1 MPLCRNRAEALEQMQ
16 RVRENNVSM
25 AIFCTASHWNTEA
38 IIKAADDFARDNGID
53 CLPLTVAITFNYPHM
68 QQAQRVTYSKKPELG
83 LLSLVEFV
91 KLLCGSEYSPYKRVM
106 PLLHLDHASPKFDEW
121 ALYKGVEYLN
131 SVMFDAQLF
140 PLEENVRLTSEYVER
155 FGNRV
160 LVEGIMDELS
170 VLGEMKAHDDDS
182 YVPRAVD
189 YVSKTGVDFL
199 VADLGT
205 EQQSAAAAGTFLRQR
220 ALDLTVGLGK
230 AMLVLHGTSCLSDVQ
245 IRGLAGCGILR
256 VNMWTRIAR
265 EAGQYA
271 AENIAK
277 NIDKIRAG
285 SFEFAESNLYMR
297 SSVERASEIM
307 YRTLELLQYKNLGN

>member
-205 EQQSAAAAGTFLRQR
+205 EQQSAAAAGTFSAAKGAGPHRR
-220 ALDLTVGLGK
+220 TWESDAC
-230 AMLVLHGTSCLSDVQ
+230 ASRHVLPERRTDS
-245 IRGLAGCGILR
+245 
-256 VNMWTRIAR
+256 
-265 EAGQYA
+265 
-271 AENIAK
+271 
-277 NIDKIRAG
+277 RAG
-285 SFEFAESNLYMR
+285 RLRHPPCQHVDAHR
-297 SSVERASEIM
+297 ARGGSVRGGEHS
-307 YRTLELLQYKNLGN
+307 

>member
-1 MPLCRNRAEALEQMQ
+1 MPLCRDRAEALEQMQ
-16 RVRENNVSM
+16 RIRENNVSM

-53 CLPLTVAITFNYPHM
+53 CLPLTVAMTFNYPHM
-68 QQAQRVTYSKKPELG
+68 RQAQRVTYSKCPELG
-83 LLSLVEFV
+83 LLSVVEFV

-106 PLLHLDHASPKFDEW
+106 PLLHLDHASPNFDEW
-121 ALYKGVEYLN
+121 ALYKGVEHLN

-140 PLEENVRLTSEYVER
+140 PLEENIRRTSEYVER
-155 FGNRV
+155 FGGKV

-170 VLGEMKAHDDDS
+170 VLGELKSHADGS
-182 YVPRAVD
+182 YVSRAID
-189 YVSKTGVDFL
+189 YISKTGVDFL

-205 EQQSAAAAGTFLRQR
+205 EQQSAAAGGKFLRQR
-220 ALDLTVGLGK
+220 ALDLTAGLGK
-230 AMLVLHGTSCLSDVQ
+230 AMLVLHGTSCLTDEQ
-245 IRGLAGCGILR
+245 ICGLSGCGILR

-271 AENIAK
+271 AENINR
-277 NIDKIRAG
+277 NIGGIRAG
-285 SFEFAESNLYMR
+285 EFELAESNQYMR

-307 YRTLELLQYKNLGN
+307 YNTLELLQYKNLGN